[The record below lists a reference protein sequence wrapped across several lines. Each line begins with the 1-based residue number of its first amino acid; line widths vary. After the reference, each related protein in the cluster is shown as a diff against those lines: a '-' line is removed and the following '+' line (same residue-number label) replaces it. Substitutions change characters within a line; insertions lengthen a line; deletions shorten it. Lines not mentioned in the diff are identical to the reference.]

1 MNANHRRPHG
11 LQTLLALALLAASA
25 GVPAQDDAKPTEPE
39 KKPVLPCI
47 TLTLGTGTWHVN
59 RNENRFRQYASPP
72 RGLFV
77 ESLVYAPLNLGA
89 SRTALF
95 SLKGLGA
102 TDWLLDGSVALNY
115 GATRLEGFVQ
125 RNEYYSAPLAYV
137 DSAHRT
143 VQAGTIRQLLPGD
156 VHLSLGYSMDERVQ
170 PWASPRWIDNQRI
183 RYWDV
188 AANAPLL
195 AGRLSVAYSD
205 LMFWDRTTILP
216 DTSVRRWQATQYV
229 PVGAT
234 GMVEGSF
241 SRSDIRQADQPAGR
255 IDVASANGSVLVGS
269 DTDVSVAVRRD
280 QMTDRVSAN
289 GGVREQRMASV
300 IVNQRLAGWN
310 ARIGVRQRESERIRR
325 DLSYADVPRWWNL
338 DTRISGKAG
347 RECRI
352 SLKSNV
358 EWLRN
363 EPTSVMADSD
373 PRSLYWD
380 RRQTLQLK
388 LDAGPAVVNGYL
400 VAGFRRLENTG
411 RQVKVTA
418 RNLTVG
424 GTWQIGPRVSAF
436 GEWTYDDLK
445 ADSEITTTPTLED
458 QAPNTRTTA
467 VGLSW
472 VIGPTTWAS
481 ASYTDW
487 VTGNGNPL
495 RLADANTAGRGLALN
510 LQHKLRGG
518 QELSLVYSP
527 ITYKDYVMLG
537 EAYDATVLR
546 LSARTTF

>member
-1 MNANHRRPHG
+1 MNAKHKRLHG
-11 LQTLLALALLAASA
+11 LCTLLALAAVAASA
-25 GVPAQDDAKPTEPE
+25 CVQAQDAEKPAEPE
-39 KKPVLPCI
+39 KKPVLPSI

-72 RGLFV
+72 RGLFI
-77 ESLVYAPLNLGA
+77 ESLTYAPLNLGP

-95 SLKGLGA
+95 NLKGLGA
-102 TDWLLDGSVALNY
+102 TDWILDGAVALNY

-125 RNEYYSAPLAYV
+125 RNEYYSAPLAFI
-137 DSAHRT
+137 DSAHRL
-143 VQAGTIRQLLPGD
+143 VQSGTIRQLLSGD
-156 VHLSLGYSMDERVQ
+156 LHLSLGYSMDERVQ

-195 AGRLSVAYSD
+195 AGRFSLTYSD

-216 DTSVRRWQATQYV
+216 DTNVRRWQAGQYV

-234 GMVEGSF
+234 GILEGSF
-241 SRSDIRQADQPAGR
+241 SRTEIRQADQAAGR
-255 IDVASANGSVLVGS
+255 IDVASANGSVGIGNA
-269 DTDVSVAVRRD
+269 TDVSVAVRRD
-280 QMTDRVSAN
+280 QMTDRVSVN

-300 IVNQRLAGWN
+300 IVNQRFAGWN
-310 ARIGVRQRESERIRR
+310 ARIGVRQRESERVRR
-325 DLSYADVPRWWNL
+325 DISYADVPRWWNL
-338 DTRISGKAG
+338 DTRLNGKAG

-363 EPTSVMADSD
+363 EPTSVMADAD

-380 RRQTLQLK
+380 RRQTFQVK
-388 LDAGPAVVNGYL
+388 VDAGPAAVNGYL

-411 RQVKVTA
+411 RMVKVTA
-418 RNLTVG
+418 RNLTAG
-424 GTWQIGPRVSAF
+424 GTWQVNPRISAF

-445 ADSEITTTPTLED
+445 AESEITSMPTLED
-458 QAPNTRTTA
+458 QAPSTRTTA

-472 VIGPTTWAS
+472 VIGPSTWAS

-487 VTGNGNPL
+487 ITANGNPL
-495 RLADANTAGRGLALN
+495 HLGDANTAGRGLALN
-510 LQHKLRGG
+510 VQHKLRGG